1 MFKGDENLKIDAHL
15 VCPKCSGTHF
25 VIKRETTYLYTYKL
39 DTSITEHWSANEEA
53 LPFLFDNR
61 DQLKNKDYLECSEC
75 KAQYNCAF
83 DDTDSKIHLT
93 ILQKAIRS
101 DYDKNPDFLG

>member
-1 MFKGDENLKIDAHL
+1 MKINDHL
-15 VCPKCSGTHF
+15 ICPKCASTHF
-25 VIKRETTYLYTYKL
+25 VIKRETTFLYTYKL
-39 DTSITEHWSANEEA
+39 ETPITEHWSAEEEA

-61 DQLKNKDYLECSEC
+61 EQLNNKEYLECNKC
-75 KAQYNCAF
+75 RAQYAFDF

-101 DYDKNPDFLG
+101 DFDKNADFLG